1 MIGLRKI
8 RRYWYQWTRHSI
20 GCVWMLHRVTD
31 EVSDLE
37 SQRRYEITPAKLEQ
51 LIQSYKERGY
61 EFISIAEVEKRMS
74 GGESKG
80 KFIALTL
87 DDGYE
92 DTYSVAFPIFEK
104 YNVPFC
110 VYVAEGPIIGEVCP
124 EQLMGY
130 MMLSEMQIFELSR
143 SPLCT
148 IGSHTKSH
156 VALEILSEQ
165 EQYAEIKHCNE
176 WLEGVIGHLV
186 VDFAY
191 PYGRPNKVTFD
202 IVKDLGIERAVLAG
216 GGDVLNNTGRLRL
229 AIPRIVVTNETE

>member
-1 MIGLRKI
+1 
-8 RRYWYQWTRHSI
+8 
-20 GCVWMLHRVTD
+20 MLHRVTD

-74 GGESKG
+74 GESKG
-80 KFIALTL
+80 KFIAVTL

-92 DTYSVAFPIFEK
+92 DTYTVAYSIFKK

-110 VYVAEGPIIGEVCP
+110 VYISEGPVTGEVCP
-124 EQLMGY
+124 EHMRGY
-130 MMLSEMQIFELSR
+130 KMLTERKIAELSQ

-156 VALEILSEQ
+156 VALNTLCKEDQ
-165 EQYAEIKHCNE
+165 HKEIKHCGD
-176 WLEGVIGHLV
+176 WLHEITGREIK
-186 VDFAY
+186 DFAY
-191 PYGRPNKVTFD
+191 PYGKKNEYS
-202 IVKDLGIERAVLAG
+202 KDVVYEIGIERAVLAG
-216 GGDVLNNTGRLRL
+216 GGEVLNHTNRMRL
-229 AIPRIVVTNETE
+229 AIPRVVITNETK

>member
-20 GCVWMLHRVTD
+20 GSVWMLHRVTD
-31 EVSDLE
+31 KVSTLE

-51 LIQSYKERGY
+51 LIQSYQERGY
-61 EFISIAEVEKRMS
+61 EFVSIAEVENRMS
-74 GGESKG
+74 GESKG
-80 KFIALTL
+80 KFVAVTL

-92 DTYSVAFPIFEK
+92 DTYTVAYPIFKK

-110 VYVAEGPIIGEVCP
+110 VYVTEGPVTGEICP
-124 EQLMGY
+124 EHMRGY
-130 MMLSEMQIFELSR
+130 AMLTEMQIIELSK

-156 VALEILSEQ
+156 AALETLPKER
-165 EQYAEIKHCNE
+165 QYTEVKHCKE
-176 WLEGVIGHLV
+176 WIEGIVGNPI

-191 PYGRPNKVTFD
+191 PYGKPNKDTFS
-202 IVKDLGIERAVLAG
+202 VVRDLAIERAVLAG
-216 GGDVLNNTGRLRL
+216 GGEVLNRTGRLKL
-229 AIPRIVVTNETE
+229 AIPRMVITNETE